1 VDYGGF
7 VLEYRRTVQ
16 LQVGVCMLLALLA
29 CVATSFDD
37 SLTIA
42 FGFFFLL
49 LFYFRSFCG
58 LGFGGL
64 LAAN

>member
-1 VDYGGF
+1 
-7 VLEYRRTVQ
+7 
-16 LQVGVCMLLALLA
+16 MLLALLA

-37 SLTIA
+37 LLTIA
-42 FGFFFLL
+42 FGFFLLL

>member
-1 VDYGGF
+1 
-7 VLEYRRTVQ
+7 
-16 LQVGVCMLLALLA
+16 MLLALLA

-42 FGFFFLL
+42 FGFFFYLLL

>member
-1 VDYGGF
+1 
-7 VLEYRRTVQ
+7 
-16 LQVGVCMLLALLA
+16 MLLALLA
-29 CVATSFDD
+29 CVAASFDD

-42 FGFFFLL
+42 FGFFFLLL